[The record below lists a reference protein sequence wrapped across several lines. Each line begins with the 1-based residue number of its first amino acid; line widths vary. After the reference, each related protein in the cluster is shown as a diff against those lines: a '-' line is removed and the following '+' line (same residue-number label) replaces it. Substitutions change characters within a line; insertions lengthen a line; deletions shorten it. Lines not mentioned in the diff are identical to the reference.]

1 MNFERSLGRIF
12 FLIIIRALTTR
23 RVAVCDEFYRVLP
36 SFFFVCFAS
45 IFLPFL
51 LRRPLSRYF
60 LFRVLHFF
68 FFFFGRI
75 RRRRRRR
82 RRERRNSVQK
92 KNPVTPQKKVKKS
105 PTFHKKR
112 IRTPFF
118 LKKCHSVAASIGSLN
133 DNKKKKKKTK
143 RKK

>member
-1 MNFERSLGRIF
+1 MVSMATHLFFFKLFLFDLTMMITMNFERSLGRIF

-92 KNPVTPQKKVKKS
+92 KNPVTPQKKK
-105 PTFHKKR
+105 
-112 IRTPFF
+112 
-118 LKKCHSVAASIGSLN
+118 
-133 DNKKKKKKTK
+133 
-143 RKK
+143 

>member
-82 RRERRNSVQK
+82 RERRNSVQK

-118 LKKCHSVAASIGSLN
+118 LKKCHSVAASIGPLQRQQQ
-133 DNKKKKKKTK
+133 KKI
-143 RKK
+143 RKQK

>member
-1 MNFERSLGRIF
+1 MVSMATHLFFFKLFLFDLTMMITMNFERSLGRIF

-68 FFFFGRI
+68 FFFFW
-75 RRRRRRR
+75 
-82 RRERRNSVQK
+82 Q
-92 KNPVTPQKKVKKS
+92 
-105 PTFHKKR
+105 
-112 IRTPFF
+112 
-118 LKKCHSVAASIGSLN
+118 
-133 DNKKKKKKTK
+133 NKKKKKKKKREKKLGTK
-143 RKK
+143 KKPGNPSKKSKKKSHLP